1 MKINSISIMKTLW
14 AVMFVIITV
23 VFIQTGVFAADNLY
37 KPHGSDEKR
46 DRQEDLYKEP
56 DKSSN
61 LYKPRKTRDREEDIY
76 KAPENTSD
84 IYKDKENTSDIN
96 KPDEKQEEQDRQKD
110 IYNP

>member
-1 MKINSISIMKTLW
+1 MSSHNIDLMKVTWIILIGVIT
-14 AVMFVIITV
+14 FV
-23 VFIQTGVFAADNLY
+23 FFQTGVFAADNLY

-61 LYKPRKTRDREEDIY
+61 LYKPQKTRDREEDIY
-76 KAPENTSD
+76 K
-84 IYKDKENTSDIN
+84 DKNNTSDIN